1 MKHLLLFVTVLTAF
15 SFTVKKTQ
23 VTDNLLLTDTGKYE
37 RKKVSIINW
46 GSRAIYLSPAVYF
59 KETKND
65 IISKIGEDKFN
76 DVQFKCSASG
86 WPDVMSES
94 SLDNP
99 ELKTK
104 MNKLKMYRIAVYQH
118 IYNGNIFD
126 KYAILEVPYAEN
138 ADWDAAIKWERSI
151 YFLLKE
157 TDVKLID

>member
-1 MKHLLLFVTVLTAF
+1 MKHLLVFATVLIAF
-15 SFTVKKTQ
+15 SFTTKKAQ
-23 VTDNLLLTDTGKYE
+23 VIDNLLLTDTGKYE

-65 IISKIGEDKFN
+65 IVSKIGEDKFN
-76 DVQFKCSASG
+76 DMQFKCSASG

-94 SLDNP
+94 TLDKP

-104 MNKLKMYRIAVYQH
+104 MNKLNMYRIAVYQH

-138 ADWDAAIKWERSI
+138 ADWDADVKWEGSI

-157 TDVKLID
+157 TDIKLID

>member
-138 ADWDAAIKWERSI
+138 ADWDAAIKWEGSI